1 MEAGSIL
8 PDLDQPNYEEYS
20 MVDESVVEST
30 EALSPHQTNH
40 KVQVKVENKKHL
52 EALKN
57 IQLKSMPSL
66 SNRLVMKTGLK
77 GISIKTVCLRI
88 EPQAMNP
95 DRYSPTEQ
103 ERYSFMHNNPTI
115 KQLDQ
120 DRNDFE
126 LSLAWKL
133 VTGSASPPRIQENE
147 ISEVNLTDPPPASA
161 ASTTTFHV
169 AHKNTIDLPQRM
181 HSTEITER
189 GHNKVLLTAN
199 SDRVE
204 VNSLK
209 SPEQEKKNV
218 KRRYIRKLEF
228 GDGWFIWRKR
238 KVDTALCQEYID
250 WIDEIKTKFETIE
263 TLKAIAQEKKMN
275 KCPDVLFAERFYET
289 ILSKIQHL
297 IDKCDL
303 TMEAAIDFVRPHLN
317 KSIDDFYNLCED
329 VFKGDII
336 VPEDIILE
344 DILSQETM
352 KRLEHPTEPRSDV
365 TQHLSKE
372 LINKMKRMKCV
383 KTDKTDMPEDLT
395 IKQEPS
401 YDPYATFGTSVSI
414 IDPASVQVI
423 CEEDVIG
430 DGDMCI
436 QFFYEDPVTG
446 SKVSFRPV
454 YVRCEEDIKAVMAL
468 CSERAAEF
476 KYKCGQIK
484 RPVRY
489 YSEVV
494 RAKTRLS
501 PQIIK
506 YITSCF
512 TKQGMKYNRIDYK
525 KKEMPRLQR
534 FYDYDNEEQTKGKI
548 SVKKER
554 KYDKRCVQVL
564 DNIEHSSDDGDMAD
578 SEDEVEEFDKVV
590 APPLPPKMPKRRPKS
605 ARPKPK
611 PQDDSE
617 RVLEER
623 VFGISLPK
631 LREDEKIFTKKRKD
645 LFKAREGKAK
655 DDAKNCITMQNVNQ
669 ILESRDAGN
678 QEKQPNERLKLTSL
692 IKSNK
697 RRPKKVVSDN
707 SSSESDIDE
716 FFLNDLYRNK
726 ESGKT
731 RRSARFKGKLE
742 LFGEYEET
750 VDEPE
755 PMVEELSD
763 EQTTEII
770 DESPIIPP
778 QQIYGAA
785 MKTINK
791 LHSPSQFR
799 RVTFKDKEI
808 TRTVQPNSSK
818 SRTPETA
825 TTSQQI
831 SSRPASRSSG
841 HPDNRPS
848 SKLNN
853 STYSPINSP
862 VVIDRALSAL
872 SVRSSSQTSNRP
884 DSRSD
889 GGESRPGSNMERP
902 RSKMMSRTTSK
913 KHFGESINFIEDPEE
928 DSPVLAP
935 RRRQQDKQK
944 SDSSR
949 PSSQAEIEQFEKTA
963 MSDEKDSGS
972 NNKDE
977 TVAKVGPV
985 DLQKFDQIQIRKSKK
1000 KRVKKILD
1008 KQKRKAEKN
1017 EKKKLLGFGQKKEDV
1032 NLETDNKPSKTVSI
1046 KKAQVT
1052 KEESDLVRALLIEAE
1067 MAMSAQNMS
1076 MQQNSSDSSL
1086 QIGSA
1091 SRLQNNS
1098 ATSLQVGT
1106 TSSIVSEALSSEYQ
1120 SGSSSK
1126 EIVNFEEYE
1135 SIMITETNTDIDDIL
1150 NTL

>member
-1 MEAGSIL
+1 
-8 PDLDQPNYEEYS
+8 
-20 MVDESVVEST
+20 MVDESVVESS

-103 ERYSFMHNNPTI
+103 ERSSFMHNNPTI

-147 ISEVNLTDPPPASA
+147 ITEVNLTDPSPALA

-209 SPEQEKKNV
+209 SPEQEMKNV

-228 GDGWFIWRKR
+228 GDGWFMWRKR
-238 KVDTALCQEYID
+238 KVDTALCQEFID

-275 KCPDVLFAERFYET
+275 KCPDVLFAEKFYEI
-289 ILSKIQHL
+289 ILSKVQHL
-297 IDKCDL
+297 TDKCDL
-303 TMEAAIDFVRPHLN
+303 TMEAAIDFVRPHLKKSVDEFN
-317 KSIDDFYNLCED
+317 KLCED

-344 DILSQETM
+344 DILSQDTM
-352 KRLEHPTEPRSDV
+352 KRLEHPTEPRGDV

-383 KTDKTDMPEDLT
+383 KTDKDLPEDLT

-401 YDPYATFGTSVSI
+401 YDPYSTFGTSVSI

-436 QFFYEDPVTG
+436 QFFYEDPITG

-476 KYKCGQIK
+476 RYKCGHIK

-534 FYDYDNEEQTKGKI
+534 YYDYDNDYEEQKKGKLNI
-548 SVKKER
+548 KKER
-554 KYDKRCVQVL
+554 KHDRRCVQVL
-564 DNIEHSSDDGDMAD
+564 DNIEHSSDEGDRAD

-590 APPLPPKMPKRRPKS
+590 APFLPPKMPKRRPKS

-611 PQDDSE
+611 PKDDSE

-645 LFKAREGKAK
+645 LFKARDGKAK
-655 DDAKNCITMQNVNQ
+655 DVANYCITMQNVDQ
-669 ILESRDAGN
+669 ILDSRDAGN

-716 FFLNDLYRNK
+716 FFLNDQYRNK

-731 RRSARFKGKLE
+731 RRSARFKSKLE

-763 EQTTEII
+763 GQPMEII
-770 DESPIIPP
+770 DENPIIPT
-778 QQIYGAA
+778 QQTYGAA

-791 LHSPSQFR
+791 LNSPSQFR

-808 TRTVQPNSSK
+808 TRAVQPNSSK

-831 SSRPASRSSG
+831 SSRPASRSSS
-841 HPDNRPS
+841 HPDYRPS

-853 STYSPINSP
+853 STFSPVNSP

-889 GGESRPGSNMERP
+889 GGESRPGSNLERP
-902 RSKMMSRTTSK
+902 RSKMMSRSTSK

-935 RRRQQDKQK
+935 RRRQQDKQ
-944 SDSSR
+944 SSR
-949 PSSQAEIEQFEKTA
+949 PSSQAEIEHFEKTA
-963 MSDEKDSGS
+963 MSDDKDTG
-972 NNKDE
+972 NDNKDE

-1000 KRVKKILD
+1000 KRIKKILD

-1067 MAMSAQNMS
+1067 MAMTAENMS
-1076 MQQNSSDSSL
+1076 MQQHSSVSSL
-1086 QIGSA
+1086 QFGSE

-1098 ATSLQVGT
+1098 AT
-1106 TSSIVSEALSSEYQ
+1106 SIVSEALSSEYQ
-1120 SGSSSK
+1120 AGSSSK

-1135 SIMITETNTDIDDIL
+1135 SIMQTETHTDLDDIL